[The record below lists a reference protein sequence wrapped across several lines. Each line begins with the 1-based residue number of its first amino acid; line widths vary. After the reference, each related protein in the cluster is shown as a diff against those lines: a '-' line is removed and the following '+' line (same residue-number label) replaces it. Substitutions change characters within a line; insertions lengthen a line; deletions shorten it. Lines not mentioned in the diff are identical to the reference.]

1 MSHELLITDA
11 DLERLTE
18 LPSSARDARIAERAA
33 ELVARG
39 VTITVSREALA
50 VLARND
56 NRYTWSGDVRGG

>member
-18 LPSSARDARIAERAA
+18 LPRSARDARIAERAA

-39 VTITVSREALA
+39 VTITVSPEARA